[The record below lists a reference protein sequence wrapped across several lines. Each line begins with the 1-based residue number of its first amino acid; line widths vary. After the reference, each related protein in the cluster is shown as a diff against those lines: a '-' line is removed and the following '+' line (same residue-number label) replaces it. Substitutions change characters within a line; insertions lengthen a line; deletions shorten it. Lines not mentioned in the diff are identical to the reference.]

1 MCSTDQKLRETCE
14 RIRMRFIPDPDSEKR
29 WMWFVLATYLLLNAV
44 VWLTIDEDIRLTF
57 AGDGS
62 SWYQPSVGFYLTGD
76 FIDPDNPDA
85 STTYRPPAFPIFA
98 ATLFKLF
105 GGPSPSAIAFGQ
117 IILLLLSGLL
127 FRSIVNDWLP
137 GWGAAGMALLLL
149 NPNVFT
155 IAQFTQSDTLFLFCM
170 TIALWGVLCI
180 AKGRT
185 SLRYPLIV
193 GAALA
198 FACLTRATAQ
208 FLVIALPI
216 ALPLID
222 LANQNPRRL
231 LLSFAK
237 GLAAAALAVLFLIPW
252 ASYVQ
257 NIEGEYDL
265 SSSEVKAR
273 YIWDQISILEA
284 QHSGISYH
292 ESEEKQAA
300 QYTTLAAGYGD
311 RWSQMSEAEQYRAI
325 LQEGYRTLL
334 SYPAL
339 SIAEAY
345 ARSIFQFLTAGGSGR
360 WHYLIL
366 DDPGQLTKLW
376 FKTEQTEVL
385 GMISAYFKSGS
396 GLAFL
401 ATGVCIAFVLIA
413 RVLGLV
419 GIAAIAMAKQWS
431 LLVVLLSYISY
442 FAFVHLFVGNS
453 RYRISVEPAL
463 MLLFLYGFTSLYCR
477 FRDWRLRESTH

>member
-1 MCSTDQKLRETCE
+1 
-14 RIRMRFIPDPDSEKR
+14 MRYFPDPNREKR
-29 WMWFVLATYLLLNAV
+29 WMWFVLAAYLLLNAI
-44 VWLTIDEDIRLTF
+44 VWLSINEDIRLTY

-76 FIDPDNPDA
+76 FIDPNNPDT

-98 ATLFKLF
+98 ATLFKVF
-105 GGPSPSAIAFGQ
+105 GGPSPGAIAVGQ
-117 IILLLLSGLL
+117 IILLLLTGLL
-127 FRSIVNDWLP
+127 FRNIVNDRLP
-137 GWGAAGMALLLL
+137 GWGSIGMALLLL

-155 IAQFTQSDTLFLFCM
+155 IAQYTQSDTLFLFFM

-185 SLRYPLIV
+185 SLRYPLII

-208 FLVIALPI
+208 FLIIALPI

-222 LANQNPRRL
+222 LANQTPRRIPA
-231 LLSFAK
+231 SFAK
-237 GLAAAALAVLFLIPW
+237 GLAAAAVAVVLLIPW
-252 ASYVQ
+252 ANYVQ

-292 ESEEKQAA
+292 DSEAKQAA
-300 QYTTLAAGYGD
+300 QHAALAAGYGEK
-311 RWSQMSEAEQYRAI
+311 WSQMSEPEQYRAI
-325 LQEGYRTLL
+325 LREGYRTLL

-366 DDPGQLTKLW
+366 EDPGQLTKLW
-376 FKTEQTEVL
+376 FKTEQTDVL
-385 GMISAYFKSGS
+385 GMVREYFRSGS

-419 GIAAIAMAKQWS
+419 GIAAIVTAKQWS

-463 MLLFLYGFTSLYCR
+463 MLLFLYGFVSLYSR
-477 FRDWRLRESTH
+477 FMDWRRPENTRHE